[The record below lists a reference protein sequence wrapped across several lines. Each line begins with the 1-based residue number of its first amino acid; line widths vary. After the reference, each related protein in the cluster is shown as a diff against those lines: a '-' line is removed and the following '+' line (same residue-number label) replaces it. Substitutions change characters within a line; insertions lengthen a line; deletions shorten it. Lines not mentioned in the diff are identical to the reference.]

1 MEAIKNSITSMFS
14 KSTLTPPDHL
24 NIQILKLNPSTKQK
38 EVVSEGHGSWIGQIY
53 VDSKK

>member
-14 KSTLTPPDHL
+14 KSESTPPDHL
-24 NIQILKLNPSTKQK
+24 NIKISKLNPTTKQK

-53 VDSKK
+53 IDNIK